1 MAIQINDMVVNH
13 ISEKC
18 IYEIQYGEHVFE
30 VDRPLFHKIY
40 DKHSTSQAYRILKE
54 MFKDDKFLKGS
65 KKVKMLNI
73 TNKEEVSFW
82 LDLINN
88 DLKKQIP
95 SPPKPPEPPKTRVV
109 GGTRR
114 GGFCLE

>member
-1 MAIQINDMVVNH
+1 MD
-13 ISEKC
+13 
-18 IYEIQYGEHVFE
+18 
-30 VDRPLFHKIY
+30 
-40 DKHSTSQAYRILKE
+40 STK
-54 MFKDDKFLKGS
+54 
-65 KKVKMLNI
+65 
-73 TNKEEVSFW
+73 TSFW

-114 GGFCLE
+114 GGFCFE